1 MFTFK
6 KLMLTIAIVMGS
18 MLIVAQ
24 ESVSTDSAG
33 NTPSS
38 SNNLYISGDLGLG
51 ILNGDFSKKKPG
63 MNGHLGVGYKFDE
76 YIGLKANVGYGSFNG
91 GYENLNLEELNY
103 FETNINFTLDLT
115 NAILGYNPDRKFSAI
130 PHIGLGQIQY
140 RINLTNADGSTY
152 FKDGFSKDSNVNK
165 GGLNGRKTIATIPMG
180 LELNY
185 KINPQWNV
193 YLDFTS
199 NYTDSD
205 LIDGLKPG
213 DHHNDWFYSINL
225 GANYV
230 FNNQIHNIFKST
242 DEFCNYWYLTFDG
255 GATLLFA
262 DNNFYLSTMRSNFS
276 IGAGYDFRKY
286 YRIYAKLGKGDY
298 NGNGRVPEFNFEMG
312 DASFLNA
319 TLNLSADVIGLI
331 FGEKEDR
338 KVTLYPH
345 IGLGQTQ
352 FRATNNFMTENN
364 TEVVHVGYDNNDANN
379 NRGDGIKGRKT
390 ALTFPIGIEL
400 VYNYNETTEFYADVT
415 NNYTNTDLMDCLT
428 DGYNYDAYSTINV
441 GLRYKFNRL
450 CGLDSKDQNV
460 TAEEIKQA
468 VKEAVAQQAEEE
480 AKETEEAAKSYI
492 TPEELKQAVKD
503 AIQEYEASRPQQE
516 SVLSP
521 ATVINNNYSD
531 ISFPKNGA
539 QKVKTQTNIDALNR
553 ASNQV
558 TNGSAVNRIIIE
570 GYASPEGSNEFNEKL
585 AQQRAEQAVEII
597 KKELGEIEAERIE
610 ITNKG
615 ADWEG
620 LMAAIAAS
628 DIENSEEIIDELKS
642 SSNREET
649 LKDLMEQYP
658 QIRQLLPQLRRASV
672 VITTVK

>member
-1 MFTFK
+1 MRMVIK
-6 KLMLTIAIVMGS
+6 KLMLTVAIAMSS
-18 MLIVAQ
+18 MFVIAQ
-24 ESVSTDSAG
+24 EST
-33 NTPSS
+33 NETPSQK
-38 SNNLYISGDLGLG
+38 NDFYISGDLGLG
-51 ILNGDFSKKKPG
+51 ILNGDFNKLKLD
-63 MNGHLGVGYKFDE
+63 MNGHLGVGYKFDN

-91 GYENLNLEELNY
+91 GYENHNLEQLNY
-103 FETNINFTLDLT
+103 LEANINLTLDLT
-115 NAILGYNPDRKFSAI
+115 NIILGYNPDRKFSAI
-130 PHIGLGQIQY
+130 PHIGIGQLQY
-140 RINLTNADGSTY
+140 RINLTNTDGSTY
-152 FKDGFSKDSNVNK
+152 FKEGYSKDSHVNKNK
-165 GGLNGRKTIATIPMG
+165 GGINGRKPIATIPMG

-185 KINPQWNV
+185 KVNPQWNV
-193 YLDFTS
+193 YLDFTT

-205 LIDGLKPG
+205 LIDGLKSG

-230 FNNQIHNIFKST
+230 LNNKIHDIFKST

-276 IGAGYDFRKY
+276 IGAGFDFRNY
-286 YRIYAKLGKGDY
+286 YRIYAKLGKGSY
-298 NGNGRVPEFNFEMG
+298 NGNGKVNGFRFEIG
-312 DASFLNA
+312 DANYLNA
-319 TLNLSADVIGLI
+319 TLNLSADVISLI

-345 IGLGQTQ
+345 IGIGQTQ
-352 FRATNNFMTENN
+352 FRATNHFFMTEDN
-364 TEVVHVGYDNNDANN
+364 TEIVHVGYNNYDDNN
-379 NRGDGIKGRKT
+379 NRGDGINGRKT
-390 ALTFPIGIEL
+390 AFTFPIGVEL
-400 VYNYNETTEFYADVT
+400 TYNYNETTEFYADVT

-428 DGYNYDAYSTINV
+428 DGYNYDVYSTINV

-450 CGLDSKDQNV
+450 CGLNSKDENV
-460 TAEEIKQA
+460 TAEDIKQA
-468 VKEAVAQQAEEE
+468 VKEAVAQQQAEEAAAEEE
-480 AKETEEAAKSYI
+480 AKSSYI

-503 AIQEYEASRPQQE
+503 AIEEYEASKPKQE

-558 TNGSAVNRIIIE
+558 TDGSAVNRIIVE
-570 GYASPEGSNEFNEKL
+570 GYASPEGNNAYNERL
-585 AQQRAEQAVEII
+585 AQKRAEEAVEII
-597 KKELGEIEAERIE
+597 KKELGEIETERIE

-620 LMAAIAAS
+620 LMNAIAAS
-628 DIENSEEIIDELKS
+628 DIENSEEIIDEIKS

-658 QIRQLLPQLRRASV
+658 QIKQLLPQLRRASV
-672 VITTVK
+672 VITTIK

>member
-1 MFTFK
+1 MRMVTFK
-6 KLMLTIAIVMGS
+6 KLMLTVALAMSS
-18 MLIVAQ
+18 MFLVAQ
-24 ESVSTDSAG
+24 ESTNEA
-33 NTPSS
+33 PSQK
-38 SNNLYISGDLGLG
+38 NNFYISGDLGLG
-51 ILNGDFSKKKPG
+51 ILNGDFSKMKPD

-76 YIGLKANVGYGSFNG
+76 YLGLKANVGYGSFNG
-91 GYENLNLEELNY
+91 GYENHNLEQLNY
-103 FETNINFTLDLT
+103 FEANLNLTLDLT
-115 NAILGYNPDRKFSAI
+115 NIILGYNPDRKFSAI
-130 PHIGLGQIQY
+130 PHIGLGQLQY
-140 RINLTNADGSTY
+140 RINLTNADGSTF
-152 FKDGFSKDSNVNK
+152 FKAGYSKDSNVDK
-165 GGLNGRKTIATIPMG
+165 GGINGRKVVATVPMG

-193 YLDFTS
+193 YLDFTT

-213 DHHNDWFYSINL
+213 DHHSDWFYSINL

-230 FNNQIHNIFKST
+230 LNNKIHNFFKST
-242 DEFCNYWYLTFDG
+242 EEFNNYWYLTFDG

-276 IGAGYDFRKY
+276 IGAGYDFRNY
-286 YRIYAKLGKGDY
+286 YRIYAKLGKGTY
-298 NGNGRVPEFNFEMG
+298 NGNGRVPEFYFEMG
-312 DASFLNA
+312 NANYLNA
-319 TLNLSADVIGLI
+319 TLNLSADIIGLI
-331 FGEKEDR
+331 FGENEDR

-345 IGLGQTQ
+345 IGIGQTQ

-364 TEVVHVGYDNNDANN
+364 TEVVHVGYNNNDANN
-379 NRGDGIKGRKT
+379 NRGDGINGRKT
-390 ALTFPIGIEL
+390 ALTLPVGLEL

-428 DGYNYDAYSTINV
+428 DGYSYDVYSTINV
-441 GLRYKFNRL
+441 GLRYKFNSM
-450 CGLDSKDQNV
+450 CGLDSKKENV

-468 VKEAVAQQAEEE
+468 VKDAVAQQQAEEV
-480 AKETEEAAKSYI
+480 ANEEAKSYI

-503 AIQEYEASRPQQE
+503 AIEEYEASRPKQE
-516 SVLSP
+516 NVLSP

-531 ISFPKNGA
+531 ITFPKNGA

-558 TNGSAVNRIIIE
+558 TNGSAVNRIIVE
-570 GYASPEGSNEFNEKL
+570 GYASPEGDNAYNERL
-585 AQQRAEQAVEII
+585 AQQRAEEAVELI
-597 KKELGEIEAERIE
+597 KNELGEIETERIE

-620 LMAAIAAS
+620 LMSAIAAS
-628 DIENSEEIIDELKS
+628 DIENSEEIIDEIKS

-649 LKDLMEQYP
+649 LKGLMEQYP

>member
-1 MFTFK
+1 MITFK
-6 KLMLTIAIVMGS
+6 KLMLTVALAMSS
-18 MLIVAQ
+18 MFIVAQ
-24 ESVSTDSAG
+24 EST
-33 NTPSS
+33 NETPSQKNS
-38 SNNLYISGDLGLG
+38 IYVSGDLGLG
-51 ILNGDFSKKKPG
+51 ILNGDFNKLKLD
-63 MNGHLGVGYKFDE
+63 MNGHLGVGYKFDN

-91 GYENLNLEELNY
+91 GYENHILEESNY
-103 FETNINFTLDLT
+103 FEANLNLTLDLT
-115 NAILGYNPDRKFSAI
+115 NIILGYNPDRKFSAI
-130 PHIGLGQIQY
+130 PHIGLGQLQY
-140 RINLTNADGSTY
+140 RINLTNTDGSTY
-152 FKDGFSKDSNVNK
+152 FREGYGKDSNVSE
-165 GGLNGRKTIATIPMG
+165 GGINGRKSIATIPMG

-193 YLDFTS
+193 YLDFTT
-199 NYTDSD
+199 NYSDSD

-230 FNNQIHNIFKST
+230 FNNKIHNFFKST
-242 DEFCNYWYLTFDG
+242 DEFCNYWYLTLDG

-262 DNNFYLSTMRSNFS
+262 DNNFYLSTMRHNFS
-276 IGAGYDFRKY
+276 IGAGYDFRNY
-286 YRIYAKLGKGDY
+286 YRIYAKLGKGVY
-298 NGNGRVPEFNFEMG
+298 NGNGRVPEFFFEMG
-312 DASFLNA
+312 NANYLNA

-331 FGEKEDR
+331 FGENEDR
-338 KVTLYPH
+338 RVTLYPH
-345 IGLGQTQ
+345 IGIGQTQ
-352 FRATNNFMTENN
+352 FRATNNYLIEGGG
-364 TEVVHVGYDNNDANN
+364 EVVHVGYNNNDANN
-379 NRGDGIKGRKT
+379 NRGDGIDGRKT
-390 ALTFPIGIEL
+390 AFTYPLGLEL

-415 NNYTNTDLMDCLT
+415 TNYTNSDLMDCLT

-450 CGLDSKDQNV
+450 CGLDSNDESV
-460 TAEEIKQA
+460 SAEEIKQA
-468 VKEAVAQQAEEE
+468 VREAVAQQQAEE
-480 AKETEEAAKSYI
+480 ATENAKSYI

-503 AIQEYEASRPQQE
+503 AIQEYEASRPKQE

-558 TNGSAVNRIIIE
+558 TDGSAVNRIIVE
-570 GYASPEGSNEFNEKL
+570 GYASPEGSNAYNERL
-585 AQQRAEQAVEII
+585 AQKRAEEAVEII
-597 KKELGEIEAERIE
+597 KKELGEIETERIE
-610 ITNKG
+610 ISNKG

-620 LMAAIAAS
+620 LMNAIAAS
-628 DIENSEEIIDELKS
+628 EIENSEEIIDEIKN

-649 LKDLMEQYP
+649 LKGLMEQYP
-658 QIRQLLPQLRRASV
+658 QIKQLLPQLRRASV

>member
-1 MFTFK
+1 MVTFK
-6 KLMLTIAIVMGS
+6 KLMLTIAIAMSS
-18 MLIVAQ
+18 MFVIAQ
-24 ESVSTDSAG
+24 ESTNEA
-33 NTPSS
+33 PSQK
-38 SNNLYISGDLGLG
+38 NNFYISGDLGLG
-51 ILNGDFSKKKPG
+51 ILNGDFNKLKLD
-63 MNGHLGVGYKFDE
+63 MNGHLGVGYKFDN

-91 GYENLNLEELNY
+91 GYENHNLEQLNYLEANLNL
-103 FETNINFTLDLT
+103 TLDLT
-115 NAILGYNPDRKFSAI
+115 NIILGYNPDRKFSAI
-130 PHIGLGQIQY
+130 PHIGIGQLQY
-140 RINLTNADGSTY
+140 RINLTNTDGSTY
-152 FKDGFSKDSNVNK
+152 FKEGYSKDSNVNK
-165 GGLNGRKTIATIPMG
+165 GGINGRKNIATIPMG

-185 KINPQWNV
+185 KVNPQWNV
-193 YLDFTS
+193 YLDFTT

-230 FNNQIHNIFKST
+230 LNNKIHDIFKST

-276 IGAGYDFRKY
+276 IGAGFDFRNY
-286 YRIYAKLGKGDY
+286 YRIYAKLGKGSY

-312 DASFLNA
+312 DANFLNA
-319 TLNLSADVIGLI
+319 SLNLSADVIGLI

-345 IGLGQTQ
+345 VGIGQTQ
-352 FRATNNFMTENN
+352 FRATNYFMTEDN
-364 TEVVHVGYDNNDANN
+364 TEVVHVGYNNNDDNN
-379 NRGDGIKGRKT
+379 NRGDGINGRKT
-390 ALTFPIGIEL
+390 AFTFPVGVEL
-400 VYNYNETTEFYADVT
+400 TYNYNETTEFYADVT

-428 DGYNYDAYSTINV
+428 DGYNYDVYSTINV

-450 CGLDSKDQNV
+450 CGLNSKDEDV
-460 TAEEIKQA
+460 TAEDIKQA
-468 VKEAVAQQAEEE
+468 VKEAVAQQQAEEAAAEEE
-480 AKETEEAAKSYI
+480 AKSSYI

-503 AIQEYEASRPQQE
+503 AIEEYEASKPKQE

-521 ATVINNNYSD
+521 ATVINNYYSD

-558 TNGSAVNRIIIE
+558 TDGSAVNRIIVE
-570 GYASPEGSNEFNEKL
+570 GYASPEGNNAFNERL
-585 AQQRAEQAVEII
+585 AQKRAEEAVEII
-597 KKELGEIEAERIE
+597 KKELGEIETERIE

-620 LMAAIAAS
+620 LMNAIAAS
-628 DIENSEEIIDELKS
+628 DIENSEEIIDEIKS

-658 QIRQLLPQLRRASV
+658 QIKQLLPQLRRASV
-672 VITTVK
+672 VITTIK